1 MMPHGLLLNRIR
13 ERIVRI
19 ANRIWRSVS
28 GTPIGLGLW
37 RKVMSFPYAHFTLGL
52 VAVFASL
59 AGGVAADG
67 LAFSTIVID
76 ASAVFECAGIGDID
90 GDGKNDIVS
99 GSYWYSYPGLE
110 RHFICEIAAK
120 SGYRD
125 DFSNSLMDVDGD
137 GDLDIVSVT
146 WFTEQCLWRENPGS
160 PSGTWREHMI
170 DKPGNC
176 ETGYLD
182 DLSGDRVPDLVVN
195 VAQAINWY
203 EHINQPP
210 YWKKRSPGK
219 EGVQHGLG
227 TGDINGDGRKDIVT
241 PKGWYEAPED
251 TSKDPWAWHPEF
263 DLGSTSVPIL
273 VFDVNG
279 DGLSDIVFG
288 MGHDYGV
295 FWMKQNPAPDSA
307 KQKWIRLEI
316 DKSWSQAHAM
326 FHVDLDQS
334 GRPGFITGKRY
345 HAHNGQ
351 DPGAEDPIGV
361 YFYQYDRQ
369 QSTWIKTNL
378 DYGNRVG
385 FGLMPAVGDIDGD
398 GDTDVVCSG
407 KSGLYL
413 LLNKLK

>member
-1 MMPHGLLLNRIR
+1 MTARGLSLDRIHERIGCIMDRIR
-13 ERIVRI
+13 RNVF
-19 ANRIWRSVS
+19 
-28 GTPIGLGLW
+28 GTPIGLGFR
-37 RKVMSFPYAHFTLGL
+37 RKVMSFPYVRFTLGL
-52 VAVFASL
+52 VAVFIFHAEC
-59 AGGVAADG
+59 VPADG
-67 LAFSTIVID
+67 PAFSTIVID
-76 ASAVFECAGIGDID
+76 ASVVFECAGIGDID

-99 GSYWYSYPGLE
+99 GSYWYSYPGFE
-110 RHFICEIAAK
+110 RHFICEIAEK
-120 SGYRD
+120 SNYRD

-160 PSGTWREHMI
+160 PSGTWKEHLI

-182 DLSGDRVPDLVVN
+182 DLSADGVPDLVVD

-203 EHINQPP
+203 EHIDQPP

-219 EGVQHGLG
+219 EGVQHGFG
-227 TGDINGDGRKDIVT
+227 TGDINGDGLKDIVT
-241 PKGWYEAPED
+241 PKGWYEAPQD
-251 TSKDPWAWHPEF
+251 PSQDPWAWYPEF
-263 DLGSTSVPIL
+263 DLGSTGVPNL
-273 VFDVNG
+273 VFDVDG
-279 DGLSDIVFG
+279 DGLNDIVFG

-295 FWMKQNPAPDSA
+295 FWMRQNPAPDGG
-307 KQKWIRLEI
+307 KRTWTRLEI

-326 FHVDLDQS
+326 FYVDLDLS
-334 GRPGFITGKRY
+334 GKPGFITGKRY
-345 HAHNGQ
+345 YAHNGQ

-361 YFYQYDRQ
+361 YFYQYDRK

-385 FGLMPAVGDIDGD
+385 FGLMPAVGDIDRD
-398 GDTDVVCSG
+398 GDLDAVCSG